1 MMKVFVGGSRQLSKL
16 NNVIRQG
23 LEDVLKSAP
32 LILVG
37 DANGSDKALQQYLSE
52 RDYKEVHVFCSGSHC
67 RNNLGGWEI
76 RRIQSPKNAKGFA
89 FYAAKDEQ
97 MAVEADWG
105 FMLWDGKSKGTLN
118 KILNLLE
125 SGKKVSVYF
134 SPKRIMI
141 NLLRIR
147 DLVHLLRC
155 CDRTSLDYFDK
166 TIRVK
171 ERLRHGQSQLSF
183 V

>member
-1 MMKVFVGGSRQLSKL
+1 MKIFTGGSRQLSKL

-23 LEDVLKSAP
+23 LEDVLTNDP
-32 LILVG
+32 LVLIG
-37 DANGSDKALQQYLSE
+37 DASGSDKAIQQYLSE
-52 RDYKEVHVFCSGSHC
+52 KKYKKVHVFCSGAHC
-67 RNNLGGWEI
+67 RNNLGEWEVH
-76 RRIQSPKNAKGFA
+76 RIQSARNTKDFS

-97 MAVEADWG
+97 MAVEADCG

-118 KILNLLE
+118 NILNLLE
-125 SGKKVSVYF
+125 RGKKVSVYF

-141 NLLRIR
+141 NLLSTR
-147 DLVHLLRC
+147 DLAHLLKC

-166 TIRVK
+166 TIRVNQ
-171 ERLRHGQSQLSF
+171 RLHAGQGQLSF